1 MFYHNVSHIKC
12 VCVVDFHSVLPVFVD
27 PEDTDEPFWWPAL
40 LVPRGDH
47 ALNTDV
53 MPDITP
59 AHDGTNL
66 VVVQRFSDGAY
77 VNVSLQRVAAFV
89 VGMRPF
95 SDYTKARGSGFL
107 MHPAVHWATE
117 YCIHGILPKHM
128 GWKSMTMQTL
138 ATASSAIVT
147 PASAKSRRGGN
158 KLKSSLEQD
167 ATVGLAL
174 RRSDTDDAT
183 AAHDLTGRAVVVAPV
198 SREMDA
204 QVAVVLAS
212 EHRTVTGI
220 TDSGMSPRPYS
231 AVTKSK
237 CPIGYFSPCAGCNAP
252 TVPLVGVHS
261 HSIDTVRQ
269 ACASETAA
277 VVSAGWC
284 WLVLPACAN
293 VCWYVRAVV
302 GWKRRKMV
310 EPFYLVRYTTDP
322 KHRTGPVYGM
332 MGSRCVLGNRLLC
345 ALEPPLV
352 DPGQSVSVWYMMS

>member
-220 TDSGMSPRPYS
+220 TDSG
-231 AVTKSK
+231 
-237 CPIGYFSPCAGCNAP
+237 
-252 TVPLVGVHS
+252 
-261 HSIDTVRQ
+261 
-269 ACASETAA
+269 
-277 VVSAGWC
+277 
-284 WLVLPACAN
+284 
-293 VCWYVRAVV
+293 
-302 GWKRRKMV
+302 WKRRKMV

>member
-1 MFYHNVSHIKC
+1 MRVCCRFPQCASRFRRPGGHRRAVLVAGAVGATWRSRPQYRCHARHNSRARRHKPCCCSTLQRWGEGYIRGSTWLFTCIEPYPVHSECVLLVDDAFLRFQHSEKGHCALAVSH
-12 VCVVDFHSVLPVFVD
+12 SVKPLSSFPH
-27 PEDTDEPFWWPAL
+27 P
-40 LVPRGDH
+40 
-47 ALNTDV
+47 
-53 MPDITP
+53 
-59 AHDGTNL
+59 
-66 VVVQRFSDGAY
+66 QAY

-220 TDSGMSPRPYS
+220 TDSG
-231 AVTKSK
+231 
-237 CPIGYFSPCAGCNAP
+237 
-252 TVPLVGVHS
+252 
-261 HSIDTVRQ
+261 
-269 ACASETAA
+269 
-277 VVSAGWC
+277 
-284 WLVLPACAN
+284 
-293 VCWYVRAVV
+293 
-302 GWKRRKMV
+302 WKRRKMV

>member
-1 MFYHNVSHIKC
+1 MSRGGSRVK
-12 VCVVDFHSVLPVFVD
+12 
-27 PEDTDEPFWWPAL
+27 L
-40 LVPRGDH
+40 LWTLCSCPKRCH
-47 ALNTDV
+47 HQYF
-53 MPDITP
+53 P
-59 AHDGTNL
+59 AHTLTVGECARFRRRELCLALGKTAARFPAARPCSVGRVWCFACL
-66 VVVQRFSDGAY
+66 GFVPVGVMVQR
-77 VNVSLQRVAAFV
+77 RVGVA
-89 VGMRPF
+89 
-95 SDYTKARGSGFL
+95 
-107 MHPAVHWATE
+107 
-117 YCIHGILPKHM
+117 
-128 GWKSMTMQTL
+128 
-138 ATASSAIVT
+138 
-147 PASAKSRRGGN
+147 
-158 KLKSSLEQD
+158 
-167 ATVGLAL
+167 
-174 RRSDTDDAT
+174 
-183 AAHDLTGRAVVVAPV
+183 GRAVVVAPV